1 MAPKTTISQVADMAG
16 VSIATVSRFIN
27 NSASVKNKT
36 GERIMEAITA
46 LNYPLPSEFVTPTLT
61 ARDRKKIITVNI
73 PSISNPFYNAVLKG
87 IQAAALRHEYHM
99 IVNVQHLDM
108 TTLPIFLNL
117 VDTIDSCGAITL
129 NAMNTELFELL
140 YNKIPFVQC
149 CEFTENQ
156 DRVSYTS
163 IDDVQ
168 AAKKVT
174 EYLLSTGRKKIGFLS
189 GPMRYKY
196 ARHRLNGFTQTLEA
210 SGIPIHSEWIIKLP
224 ELDFDM
230 AVSSVQQLMLQPDH
244 PNAIFAVSDVLAAAV
259 IRACRIA
266 GLTVPEDVVV
276 SGFDNIDISQ
286 AISPAITTINQ
297 PKYQLGYMACELLIE
312 KLNNP
317 QAQAKQITLNTD
329 LIIRESTQ
337 NSIYL

>member
-1 MAPKTTISQVADMAG
+1 MTPKTTISQVADMAG

-27 NSASVKNKT
+27 NSASVKSKT
-36 GERIMEAITA
+36 GQRIMEAITA
-46 LNYPLPSEFVTPTLT
+46 LNYPLPLEFTSASLDT
-61 ARDRKKIITVNI
+61 RSRKRIITVNI
-73 PSISNPFYNAVLKG
+73 PSISNPFYNTVLKG
-87 IQAAALRHEYHM
+87 IQAAAQNHNYHM
-99 IVNVQHLDM
+99 IVNVQHLDIN
-108 TTLPIFLNL
+108 TLPIFINL
-117 VDTIDSCGAITL
+117 MDTIDSCGAITL
-129 NAMNTELFELL
+129 NAMNKDLFELL

-156 DRVSYTS
+156 DCISYTS

-174 EYLLSTGRKKIGFLS
+174 EYLISTGRKKIGFLS

-196 ARHRLNGFTQTLEA
+196 ARHRLTGFTQTLES
-210 SGIPIHSEWIIKLP
+210 SGIPIRSDWILQLP

-244 PNAIFAVSDVLAAAV
+244 PDAIFTVSDVLAAAA
-259 IRACRIA
+259 IRACRIT
-266 GLTVPEDVVV
+266 GLSVPEDVAV
-276 SGFDNIDISQ
+276 SGFDNVDISQ

-317 QAQAKQITLNTD
+317 QAQAKQIILNTD

-337 NSIYL
+337 NSVYL